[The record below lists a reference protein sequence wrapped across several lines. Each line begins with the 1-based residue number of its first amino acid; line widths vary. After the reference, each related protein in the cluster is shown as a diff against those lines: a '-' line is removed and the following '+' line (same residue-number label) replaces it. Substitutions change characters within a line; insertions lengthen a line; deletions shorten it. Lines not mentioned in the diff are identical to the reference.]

1 MSLVRSSL
9 CLDVCFSFVEL
20 KRGISQDLISS
31 PKLDKYKIA
40 RQLTDKAIKVN
51 ALWGSGGGVLLRT
64 EICFGIWRVSSLPL
78 TPPCPCEAAPAVL
91 APAWRLLPV
100 TLCFSC
106 TFEIGNA
113 FKIQKTQTHTR

>member
-64 EICFGIWRVSSLPL
+64 EIRFGIWRVSSLPL
-78 TPPCPCEAAPAVL
+78 TPPPAHVRRPRSPGPRVEASASY
-91 APAWRLLPV
+91 
-100 TLCFSC
+100 F
-106 TFEIGNA
+106 TFQLY
-113 FKIQKTQTHTR
+113 F